1 MAHCNYK
8 SFYKRADIMSKAI
21 AGAGTGWKLTVERI
35 QGRIC
40 EPRNAGYLQN
50 LKEGRKADSPLRASR
65 KKRQPCRQLDFSPG
79 RLILDL

>member
-65 KKRQPCRQLDFSPG
+65 KKGSPVDN
-79 RLILDL
+79 LISAQGD